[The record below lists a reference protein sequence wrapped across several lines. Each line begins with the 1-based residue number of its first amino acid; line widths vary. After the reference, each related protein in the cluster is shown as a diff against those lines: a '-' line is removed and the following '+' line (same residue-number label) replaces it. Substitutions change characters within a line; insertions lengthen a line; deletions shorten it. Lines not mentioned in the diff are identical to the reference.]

1 MFLQES
7 NGRHMKNRKILII
20 GGTGALGKTLVK
32 RYYNNNDVIVL
43 SRDEHKHHSL
53 KQVYPDIKN
62 MIGDIKDKNSIKN
75 CLIRF
80 NPGVVIN
87 AAALKHVPICE
98 DDPFESVKTN
108 IVGHQNVI
116 EAVTEVGNVKDLIF
130 VSTDKACN
138 PINVYGMCKSISE
151 RLYVEYAKQQKD
163 MKVMVV
169 RYGNVLESTGS
180 VIPFFKKLLDDGV
193 DNLPITDV
201 RMTRFVLTLDDAVD
215 LINWTYYHNE
225 SHGKIAVPKV
235 KSVKVTDIAKSLIHM
250 WDKTG
255 KVGLIPIGIRPGEK
269 LHEEMVSA
277 EEWRR
282 VEELDNFFLI
292 TDDIVNQEM
301 KTYNSL
307 DSLIDSEDVY
317 DFLIE
322 NGVTK

>member
-1 MFLQES
+1 MYLQES
-7 NGRHMKNRKILII
+7 NGRHMNNKRILII
-20 GGTGALGKTLVK
+20 GGTGALGRTLVK
-32 RYYNNNDVIVL
+32 RYYDDNDVIVL
-43 SRDEHKHHSL
+43 SRDEHKHHRL
-53 KQVYPDIKN
+53 KQVYPDIRN
-62 MIGDIKDKNSIKN
+62 MIGDIKDKSSIKN

-80 NPGVVIN
+80 NPEVIIN

-116 EAVTEVGNVKDLIF
+116 EAVTEVGNVDDLIF

-138 PINVYGMCKSISE
+138 PINVYGMCKAISE
-151 RLYVEYAKQQKD
+151 RLYIEYAKQQTSTSVKI
-163 MKVMVV
+163 V

-180 VIPFFKKLLDDGV
+180 VIPFFRKLLNDGN

-215 LINWTYYHNE
+215 LINWTYYNE
-225 SHGKIAVPKV
+225 DSHGMIAVPKV

-250 WDKTG
+250 YDKTG
-255 KVGLIPIGIRPGEK
+255 KVELLPIGIRPGEK

-282 VEELDNFFLI
+282 VEELDDFFLI